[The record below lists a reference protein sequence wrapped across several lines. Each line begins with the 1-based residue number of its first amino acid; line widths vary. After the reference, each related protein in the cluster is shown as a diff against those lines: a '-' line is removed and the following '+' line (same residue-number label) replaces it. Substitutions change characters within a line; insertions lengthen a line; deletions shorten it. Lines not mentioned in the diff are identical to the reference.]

1 MFDSENISLVTRI
14 EAGDGVTV
22 TYSTNLE
29 GESIYTA
36 AVDQTWLQAW
46 VNGNAAGALK
56 LNDSDNLR
64 LKTVEEALGITPA
77 SGTVTTPPV
86 SSGAAGTTEIS
97 AAADVTTLTGPLTL
111 TYRILGVDT
120 DILVSESMTVST
132 GSTVEGILLSMYVQ
146 MRANTSM
153 LKFMT
158 PTYDSVNNMLILT
171 WNAANVDSTF
181 SYSITTQTS
190 GDNVVLTAT
199 NY

>member
-64 LKTVEEALGITPA
+64 LRTVEEALGITPA
-77 SGTVTTPPV
+77 SGTVDTPAV
-86 SSGAAGTTEIS
+86 SSGTPGTTEIS
-97 AAADVTTLTGPLTL
+97 VAADVSTLTGALTM
-111 TYRILGVDT
+111 TYNILGIDNT
-120 DILVSESMTVST
+120 KLVTESMTISA
-132 GSTVEGILLSMYVQ
+132 GSTPAAILMTMYAQ
-146 MRANTSM
+146 MRQNSSM
-153 LKFMT
+153 LKFMA
-158 PTYDSVNNMLILT
+158 PTFVSADNMLVLT
-171 WNAANVDSTF
+171 WNTANVGSTF